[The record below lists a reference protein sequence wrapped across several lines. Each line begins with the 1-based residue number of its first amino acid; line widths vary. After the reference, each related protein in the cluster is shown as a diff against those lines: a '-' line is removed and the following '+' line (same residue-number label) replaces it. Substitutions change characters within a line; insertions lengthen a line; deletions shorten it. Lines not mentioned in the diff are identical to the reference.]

1 MSERIEITNIG
12 TIQIETERLI
22 VKNFD
27 MGGVIM
33 IKTKRLSLVP
43 LSKECS
49 KDLIKLWGDYD
60 VIKYTYSTL
69 MNTQEE
75 CLGNLIMWLTLQTDN
90 SGPNKFAI
98 FLNNNFIG
106 IAGFPVKDNNNFK
119 CGFFYQIIREHW
131 NNGYGFEAANAL
143 LNYIFEK
150 HPQPTINADAVV
162 NNHASI
168 KILAKLGFS
177 QICIE
182 EKGFKNNGMELD
194 IVHFGFKSK
203 K

>member
-1 MSERIEITNIG
+1 
-12 TIQIETERLI
+12 
-22 VKNFD
+22 
-27 MGGVIM
+27 M

-43 LSKECS
+43 LSKEYS

-98 FLNNNFIG
+98 FLNNNF
-106 IAGFPVKDNNNFK
+106 K
-119 CGFFYQIIREHW
+119 CGFFYQIIREYW

-150 HPQPTINADAVV
+150 HPQATINADAVV
-162 NNHASI
+162 NNPASI

-182 EKGFKNNGMELD
+182 EKGFKNNDMELD